1 MDLAILYRSSDPLSL
16 QRSSIAP
23 AILYRFNVDWMFF
36 VMQRAGIVMGWALRA
51 ACRSPPLTPICNRRA
66 SSWTPLIAGTP
77 PPVCRIPKMN
87 LFEDIPARRKLKHEG
102 LRNAGRP
109 ARRIPVRQEVHDATD
124 LSEPQEPAVP
134 TPLGPIPRLAL
145 LRHESHHQAEHFVTL
160 QGTVQRRHGS
170 HGSVCLRRLGPE
182 CLRSQNPGPIPAP

>member
-1 MDLAILYRSSDPLSL
+1 
-16 QRSSIAP
+16 
-23 AILYRFNVDWMFF
+23 
-36 VMQRAGIVMGWALRA
+36 MQRAGIVMGWTLRA
-51 ACRSPPLTPICNRRA
+51 ACRSPPLTPICKRGA
-66 SSWTPLIAGTP
+66 SSWTPRIAGTP

-87 LFEDIPARRKLKHEG
+87 LFEDIPGRRKLKHEV

-109 ARRIPVRQEVHDATD
+109 AGRIPVRQGVHDATD

-134 TPLGPIPRLAL
+134 TLLGPRPRLAL

-182 CLRSQNPGPIPAP
+182 CLRSQNPGPIPAPWAPGPGPRPGPLASGQGPRTPGDRHRHDYSDQDR